1 MDIQNN
7 AETGNEED
15 LLYEE
20 LHVDDRPRGSCR
32 GDGAARERQSALLS
46 DLKNAPSHVRLAWTG
61 VQSRPTTALEQSSS
75 SGGHFSVNF
84 VLGGAHYTIVTLFAV
99 LPCVAP
105 SFSFSFTHI
114 IASYTA

>member
-46 DLKNAPSHVRLAWTG
+46 DLKTRH
-61 VQSRPTTALEQSSS
+61 
-75 SGGHFSVNF
+75 HMF
-84 VLGGAHYTIVTLFAV
+84 V
-99 LPCVAP
+99 
-105 SFSFSFTHI
+105 
-114 IASYTA
+114 

>member
-32 GDGAARERQSALLS
+32 GDGAARERQSALL
-46 DLKNAPSHVRLAWTG
+46 
-61 VQSRPTTALEQSSS
+61 
-75 SGGHFSVNF
+75 
-84 VLGGAHYTIVTLFAV
+84 
-99 LPCVAP
+99 
-105 SFSFSFTHI
+105 
-114 IASYTA
+114 